1 MNQTT
6 IYIGIG
12 VLVFIVIIV
21 AVMMSK
27 KKTET
32 KVETVVKEGCNLG
45 YESVNGLCNFVA
57 CPSGFYNDLN
67 EKKCKRRTKVCAPER
82 PCETVTENP
91 NADECIKDISRC
103 ACDFGFYKNS
113 AGVCTPYSQS
123 VMDDYNANKSNNCKN
138 VSLDPNADRVIISNK
153 PNGTI
158 CKTEGAYEYSCVD
171 GQCSNKRCAPSY
183 YDRGDGICI
192 DDCKNNGPNNIIND
206 TVNRRCV
213 ASCPS
218 ETYYNKIVNG
228 SQIVKNECVIDCR
241 NVNTSNFY
249 GNNSPLFNYKNPR
262 GNFCISCRQD
272 KQYVKNE
279 VAGFDVNRQLLLNSR
294 NSFVTVYGGNVLAEN
309 SNIGSTPV
317 TGVNSSSDFKTQE
330 TYLKFYSDNCT
341 SQ

>member
-1 MNQTT
+1 MNKTT
-6 IYIGIG
+6 IYVGIG
-12 VLVFIVIIV
+12 VLVIIIIIV
-21 AVMMSK
+21 AVIMSK
-27 KKTET
+27 KTVTKPETKTET
-32 KVETVVKEGCNLG
+32 IVKEGCNLG
-45 YESVNGLCNFVA
+45 YESVNGVCNFVA

-123 VMDDYNANKSNNCKN
+123 VIDDYNANKSNNCKN

-183 YDRGDGICI
+183 YDRGDGTCI
-192 DDCKNNGPNNIIND
+192 DDCKNNGSNNIIND

-228 SQIVKNECVIDCR
+228 SQIVKNECVRDCSSVR
-241 NVNTSNFY
+241 TKDFFGRDTSSFNFRKTNGLGYCINCSQDQQYKNIEGVTPQIQNLNDIALVNATNSYKTVYNDTELNNQILLSSAHMNFY
-249 GNNSPLFNYKNPR
+249 TNSCL
-262 GNFCISCRQD
+262 NFS
-272 KQYVKNE
+272 
-279 VAGFDVNRQLLLNSR
+279 
-294 NSFVTVYGGNVLAEN
+294 
-309 SNIGSTPV
+309 
-317 TGVNSSSDFKTQE
+317 
-330 TYLKFYSDNCT
+330 
-341 SQ
+341 